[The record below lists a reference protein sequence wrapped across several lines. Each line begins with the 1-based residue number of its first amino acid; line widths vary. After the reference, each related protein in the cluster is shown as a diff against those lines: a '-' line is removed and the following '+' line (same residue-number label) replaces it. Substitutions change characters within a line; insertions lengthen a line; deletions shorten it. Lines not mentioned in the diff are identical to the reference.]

1 MKNLISRFVD
11 SNERELHR
19 LRPIVEEINGLE
31 DEFQALSDDEIRQRM
46 TGLRAEILEDAAPS
60 EPSEEE
66 LEQPLRERRREL
78 RAARE
83 KADTEHLQGVLD
95 DALPEVFAAAR
106 EIARRKLGLRHF
118 DVQLMGGMVLHQGK
132 IAEMKTGEG
141 KTNVA
146 PLAAALNAMSGR
158 GVHVVTVNDYLA
170 KRDPQ
175 WMGPLFHG
183 LGLTVGIIQHE
194 SSFIYD
200 PEYRTSDERLLY
212 LRPVPRAE
220 AYAAD
225 VTYGTNNEF
234 GFDYLRDNMVQ
245 DLAQRVQRGRY
256 FAIVDEVDNILI
268 DEARTPLIISGQ
280 AEESED
286 LYYQF
291 ARLVPRLSPRPEAE
305 EEGGDYFVD
314 LKEKAVSPTEE
325 GVSRIEHLLGI
336 DNLYDADPRLARHFD
351 QALRA
356 HALYQRDRDYIV
368 KDGEIIIVDE
378 FTGRQMP
385 GRRWSEGLH
394 QAIEAKEG
402 LRVQRESVT
411 LATITF
417 QNYFRLYDKLA
428 GMTGTAMTESEEF
441 YKIYGLDAV
450 AVPTHMP
457 MIRDDAPD
465 LVFRSEHAKFE
476 AVIDEIEE
484 MQEAGRPVLVGTVT
498 VEKSEILSEMLHRR
512 GVPHEVLNAKF
523 HEKEAEIVTQAGR
536 SRAVTISTNMAGR
549 GTDIKLGGDP
559 AGLASERLKRSGVN
573 PAEASPEVYAQALE
587 TARAEAAEDHETVV
601 GAGGLHIIGTER
613 HDARRIDNQL
623 RGRAGRQGDP
633 GSSRFYLSL
642 EDSLMKRFASDRV
655 ASLMERMGLDDETA
669 IESRLV
675 SRTVESAQSR
685 VEGYNFDIRKR
696 VVEFDD
702 VINRQR
708 ETIYAER
715 DKVLHNED
723 LTETVRDF
731 LDDEIDALLDTH
743 LAAEQPD
750 DWDMEGLARALAG
763 MGLEAD
769 GVSADGL
776 WEIGGREAIRQHLD
790 ELVETALAR
799 KQEEIGPQ
807 NWPIVERLVL
817 LRTIDS
823 LWVEHLTELD
833 DMRRAAGLRGYGGE
847 DPLNAFRKIAF
858 ELYEELRG
866 FIRGQVAH
874 TILRV
879 QVQVQPP
886 PPPQATMDLPGPGQ
900 TGPGGADDRAAAAGA
915 DGGQRARVGA
925 APVTAAGGSGT
936 AVMAGTSAT
945 SAAGGATE
953 GTPATAGA
961 AAAGDGGSALRGV
974 RGVPGPIAQRSAV
987 RLEAGGQV
995 VAGSGPGASGAS
1007 GPGGGPGHKLGRN
1020 EPCWCGSGLKYK
1032 KCHGR

>member
-1 MKNLISRFVD
+1 MKNIISRFVD

-31 DEFQALSDDEIRQRM
+31 AEFQALSDADVRQRM
-46 TGLRAEILEDAAPS
+46 IDLRAEIVEDAAPT
-60 EPSEEE
+60 EPSDDE
-66 LEQPLRERRREL
+66 LEHPERERRREMRL
-78 RAARE
+78 ARE

-106 EIARRKLGLRHF
+106 EMGRRKLGLRHF
-118 DVQLMGGMVLHQGK
+118 DVQLMGGIVLHQGK

-141 KTNVA
+141 KTLA
-146 PLAAALNAMSGR
+146 GPLAAALNAMSGR
-158 GVHVVTVNDYLA
+158 GVHVVTINDYLA

-183 LGLTVGIIQHE
+183 LGLSVGIIQHE
-194 SSFIYD
+194 SAFIFD
-200 PEYRTSDERLLY
+200 PDYRASDERLMH
-212 LRPVPRAE
+212 LRPVERAA

-225 VTYGTNNEF
+225 ITYGTNNEF

-256 FAIVDEVDNILI
+256 FGIVDEVDNILI

-291 ARLVPRLSPRPEAE
+291 ARLVPRLAPRPEGQ

-325 GVSRIEHLLGI
+325 GVERMERLLGVE
-336 DNLYDADPRLARHFD
+336 NLYDADPRLARHFD

-368 KDGEIIIVDE
+368 RDGEIVIVDE

-441 YKIYGLDAV
+441 YKIYGLDVV
-450 AVPTHMP
+450 AIPTHRP
-457 MIRDDAPD
+457 MIRDDEAD
-465 LVFRSEHAKFE
+465 LVFRSENAKFE

-484 MQEAGRPVLVGTVT
+484 MHEAGRPVLVGTVT
-498 VEKSEILSEMLHRR
+498 VEKSEILSEMLRRR

-523 HEKEAEIVTQAGR
+523 HEKEAEIVAQAGR
-536 SRAVTISTNMAGR
+536 SGAVTISTNMAGR
-549 GTDIKLGGDP
+549 GTDIVLGGNP
-559 AGLASERLKRSGVN
+559 AGLASEQLRRQGIN
-573 PAEASPEVYAQALE
+573 PAEAPPEVY
-587 TARAEAAEDHETVV
+587 EAALKSAQTEAAADHERVV
-601 GAGGLHIIGTER
+601 DAGGLHIIGTER

-623 RGRAGRQGDP
+623 RGRSGRQGDP

-642 EDSLMKRFASDRV
+642 EDPLMKRFASDRV
-655 ASLMERMGLDDETA
+655 AGMMERLGLDDETA

-723 LTETVRDF
+723 LSETLREF
-731 LDDEIDALLDTH
+731 LDDEIDVQLDLH
-743 LAAEQPD
+743 LAAEQAD
-750 DWDMEGLARALAG
+750 DWDMEGLSKALVA
-763 MGLEAD
+763 MGLEPAGLSPD
-769 GVSADGL
+769 DL
-776 WEIGGREAIRQHLD
+776 WEIGGREAIR
-790 ELVETALAR
+790 ERLVERVDEALER
-799 KQEEIGPQ
+799 KQTEIGAE
-807 NWPIVERLVL
+807 NWPLVERLVL
-817 LRTIDS
+817 LRSIDS

-866 FIRGQVAH
+866 FIRSQVAH

-879 QVQVQPP
+879 QIQVQQPP
-886 PPPQATMDLPGPGQ
+886 PPAQATMQLPGPGQ
-900 TGPGGADDRAAAAGA
+900 PPQGGDGITPAAATASMAGQGIAAAATTGASGRGQAVVATATSTSGSAGGPAVRAPQAVAPGAPGGAIVRGM
-915 DGGQRARVGA
+915 
-925 APVTAAGGSGT
+925 PGT
-936 AVMAGTSAT
+936 
-945 SAAGGATE
+945 
-953 GTPATAGA
+953 
-961 AAAGDGGSALRGV
+961 GV
-974 RGVPGPIAQRSAV
+974 RPGSV
-987 RLEAGGQV
+987 RLEAGGEV
-995 VAGSGPGASGAS
+995 VAGGRPAGAG
-1007 GPGGGPGHKLGRN
+1007 GLTGGPAHKLGRN
-1020 EPCWCGSGLKYK
+1020 DPCWCGSGLKYK